1 MDTKNIGQ
9 QTVRFAAPP
18 SIAGYGNAVGKK
30 EGQGPLAS
38 YFDYTGQDD
47 SFFGKELGESGDRH
61 AENGLKLCIGKG
73 RPPAWAA
80 RLYLRRGLIESV
92 HRHLLLSPGP

>member
-1 MDTKNIGQ
+1 MDTKKIGQ

-47 SFFGKELGESGDRH
+47 SFLERAGRKR
-61 AENGLKLCIGKG
+61 
-73 RPPAWAA
+73 RPPCRKW
-80 RLYLRRGLIESV
+80 
-92 HRHLLLSPGP
+92 P